1 MWAIKSKSILIRSC
15 FDATCAA
22 KPTIVFNGFFTC
34 LRNRLVFWFDDKKL
48 LSWMDTISWNFL
60 KKIKKVF
67 NEFEQIEVK
76 DLNK

>member
-1 MWAIKSKSILIRSC
+1 
-15 FDATCAA
+15 
-22 KPTIVFNGFFTC
+22 
-34 LRNRLVFWFDDKKL
+34 
-48 LSWMDTISWNFL
+48 MDTISWNFL